1 MSPFASSKAKLMSR
15 ASTAKQTAAL
25 LNAQSVHLDVL
36 EVSLLALFN
45 IQSS

>member
-1 MSPFASSKAKLMSR
+1 MDR

-36 EVSLLALFN
+36 EVTLSLTCT
-45 IQSS
+45 

>member
-1 MSPFASSKAKLMSR
+1 MNR

-36 EVSLLALFN
+36 EVSISDTSDLTKLMYRY
-45 IQSS
+45 

>member
-1 MSPFASSKAKLMSR
+1 MDR

-36 EVSLLALFN
+36 EVGFFIERVAL
-45 IQSS
+45 S

>member
-1 MSPFASSKAKLMSR
+1 MDR

-36 EVSLLALFN
+36 EVRFSVTCDMIKLMYR
-45 IQSS
+45 S